1 MKNGLKGVTDAT
13 VFCKSMRKGGPA
25 AMIQPMSKY
34 MAGGTTGLQ
43 SPNAVTSES
52 ECSGSK
58 PKPGCKKTFG
68 KRSIP
73 RVVKKALIAGAGLGA
88 GAIAYAKNAFGVKDT
103 VKDLMGQKKGGS
115 VNTGGIK
122 KSTGRTKK

>member
-13 VFCKSMRKGGPA
+13 VFCKSMKKGGPA

-43 SPNAVTSES
+43 SPNAVTAES

-58 PKPGCKKTFG
+58 PKPGCRKKFKSKG
-68 KRSIP
+68 KSTE
-73 RVVKKALIAGAGLGA
+73 G
-88 GAIAYAKNAFGVKDT
+88 
-103 VKDLMGQKKGGS
+103 KGG
-115 VNTGGIK
+115 VLGTLGVLATGLAGYAGFK
-122 KSTGRTKK
+122 KYKESKGG